1 MKISTSQF
9 TLGLIAAAV
18 VSLTA
23 CGGGGGGTA
32 GVDTTA
38 VTTTV
43 MDGLILNA
51 LVCVDSNNDGVCQAN
66 ETQGRTDKDGK
77 VTLQIA
83 TTEFATAK
91 LIAMVGTDATD
102 MDFPDVK
109 VPVAY
114 VLRTSAGKHSVISPL
129 TDMVQTKMD
138 LDHTKTFE
146 QAENE
151 VKTEKGLDLS
161 VSVTVNFVANR
172 DKDAY
177 KKASDRA
184 REHVL
189 EIQKSKEELSKL
201 ECKHHDDDSDKDSDD
216 DRIRKMLSSNSPNA
230 SLDLDND
237 AEVKM
242 ACSVSSTT
250 TQCDLKKKDKI
261 KPVKLSCPGPTPAA
275 QTITF
280 ASPGN
285 LTIGMAVP
293 ALGATSTSGLAVTL
307 ASTTPSVCTVNG
319 TVLTLVAAGA
329 CTVSANQTGNASFA
343 AAAAVLRTFTVAAAP
358 PVGGTPA
365 AQTITFASPGNLTM
379 GTATPALGATS
390 TSGLVVSLAATTPS
404 VCTVNGTVLTL
415 VAAGSCSVSANQA
428 GNASFAAAAQVL
440 RTFTVAPAAPV
451 VVTSAMNGKALYAAN
466 SCGGCHGTPPST
478 MNVLNGA
485 NSPITISS
493 AISGNVGGMGRYNGK
508 FSSQDVN
515 DLAAY
520 LTTPNI

>member
-1 MKISTSQF
+1 MKISTPQF

-43 MDGLILNA
+43 MDGLIYNA
-51 LVCVDSNNDGVCQAN
+51 LVCVDSNNDGVCQST
-66 ETQGRTDKDGK
+66 ETQGRTDEAGK
-77 VTLQIA
+77 VTLHIA

-102 MDFPDVK
+102 MDFPNVK

-151 VKTEKGLDLS
+151 VKTQKGLDLS
-161 VSVTVNFVANR
+161 VSVTVNFVEKR
-172 DKDAY
+172 DHDSAY

-189 EIQKSKEELSKL
+189 EIQKSKEELIKL
-201 ECKHHDDDSDKDSDD
+201 DCKHHDDDGDKDSDD

-230 SLDLDND
+230 TLDMDND

-242 ACSVSSTT
+242 ACSSSNNSK
-250 TQCDLKKKDKI
+250 CDEVKKTKI
-261 KPVKLSCPGPTPAA
+261 KPVILSCVTPTPTPIPTPIPTPTPTPIPTPTPTPAA

-280 ASPGN
+280 AAPANQTLG
-285 LTIGMAVP
+285 TAAP
-293 ALGATSTSGLAVTL
+293 ALSATSTSGLAVTL

-329 CTVSANQTGNASFA
+329 C
-343 AAAAVLRTFTVAAAP
+343 
-358 PVGGTPA
+358 
-365 AQTITFASPGNLTM
+365 
-379 GTATPALGATS
+379 
-390 TSGLVVSLAATTPS
+390 S
-404 VCTVNGTVLTL
+404 VT
-415 VAAGSCSVSANQA
+415 ANQA
-428 GNASFAAAAQVL
+428 GSASFAAAAQVL
-440 RTFTVAPAAPV
+440 RTFTVANAAPV

-466 SCGGCHGTPPST
+466 SCGGCHGTIPST
-478 MNVLNGA
+478 MNVLKGA

-493 AISGNVGGMGRYNGK
+493 AISGNVGGMGIYNGK

-520 LTTPNI
+520 LATPNI